1 MKFVWAV
8 LAVILLAIILYPPD
22 FERHPTTVASSQPS
36 LAAFHP
42 NARAK
47 SLSAAPGAIV
57 CPDFASVRLV
67 FSLYAS
73 HWEDTMQDAV
83 TQGQATVLRGAFAPA
98 PDPALYGCSLLKPG
112 TAVYVENTDA
122 FTTGI
127 PIVSAQLPDGSTI
140 RGVTL
145 PGMLGK
151 L

>member
-8 LAVILLAIILYPPD
+8 LAVILLAIILHPPD
-22 FERHPTTVASSQPS
+22 FERPTTVANPQPS
-36 LAAFHP
+36 ATAFHP

-57 CPDFASVRLV
+57 CPNFASVRLV

-73 HWEDTMQDAV
+73 HWEDAMQDAV
-83 TQGQATVLRGAFAPA
+83 TQGQATVLRGASAPA